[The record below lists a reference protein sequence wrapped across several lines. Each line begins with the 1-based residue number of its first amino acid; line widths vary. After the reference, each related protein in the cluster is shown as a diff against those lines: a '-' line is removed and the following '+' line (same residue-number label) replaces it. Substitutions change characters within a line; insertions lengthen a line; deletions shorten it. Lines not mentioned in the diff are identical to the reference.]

1 MQITNLV
8 FVIAPR
14 VNAAGRMD
22 DARKAVLM
30 FIEKDYNKAFEY
42 AEMLHSDNTDR
53 KEADSSI
60 TEEALALIEQDI
72 MLVNRKSTVVFQP
85 HWHKGV
91 VGIVA
96 SRLIEK
102 YYRPT
107 VVLTKSGGLIA
118 GSARSVAGF
127 NLYEAIYACRE
138 HLLGY
143 GGHFAAAGMTLLPE
157 QVALFSQKF
166 EDVIAATIPA
176 HLLIPEIIIDA
187 EVNFSDL
194 NQVLFNII
202 TQMEPFGPEN
212 MRPVFIVRKVMD
224 NGWSRIVKEEHIK
237 FSLQQNNIVF
247 SGIGFGMAD
256 KFHLLQLKHPL
267 DVVFTLDENE
277 WNGNKTLQLKVIDCM
292 LSEN

>member
-1 MQITNLV
+1 
-8 FVIAPR
+8 
-14 VNAAGRMD
+14 
-22 DARKAVLM
+22 
-30 FIEKDYNKAFEY
+30 
-42 AEMLHSDNTDR
+42 MLHNDNTDR
-53 KEADSSI
+53 KEADSNI
-60 TEEALALIEQDI
+60 TEEALALIEQDAV
-72 MLVNRKSTVVFQP
+72 MVNRKSTVVFQP

-107 VVLTKSGGLIA
+107 VVLTKSGELVA

-157 QVALFSQKF
+157 QVELFSQKF
-166 EDVIAATIPA
+166 EEIIAATIPE
-176 HLLIPEIIIDA
+176 HLLVPEIIIDA
-187 EVNFSDL
+187 EIVFSDISQTL
-194 NQVLFNII
+194 YNII
-202 TQMEPFGPEN
+202 TQMEPFGPDN
-212 MRPVFIVRKVMD
+212 MRPVFIARNVVD
-224 NGWSRIVKEEHIK
+224 SGWSRIVKEEHVK
-237 FSLQQNNIVF
+237 FSLQQKDIVF

-256 KFHLLQLKHPL
+256 KFHLLQSKHTL

-277 WNGNKTLQLKVIDCM
+277 WNGNKSLQLRIIDCR
-292 LSEN
+292 LSA